1 MTGVQEP
8 VVAGAEGVGAFEALE
23 RRIWS
28 GRAAAYAASFA
39 RLCAHPVPALL
50 DAAGVRPGSTV
61 LDVGTG
67 TGTVAAAACARGAR
81 VVAVDAEPSMLAEAR
96 RAAPEAEVRAATLP
110 ELPFPD
116 GAFDCVVG
124 NFVLNHVGRPADALA
139 ELRRVLRPG
148 GRLALTT
155 WAAPAPPGQSLLG
168 RAFEAAGAVRPA
180 DFPPPPAALAA
191 VTEPGAFTALLTG
204 AGLRSVHGRV
214 LSWNHRAT
222 ADDWWAGPAT
232 GVAFLGELLHRQEPD
247 VQLGIRR
254 EFDRLAA
261 EFLDADGRLALPHAA
276 LLVSAQR

>member
-1 MTGVQEP
+1 MTDVQE
-8 VVAGAEGVGAFEALE
+8 ADGVGAFEALE

-39 RLCAHPVPALL
+39 RLCAHPVPELL
-50 DAAGVRPGSTV
+50 DAGGVRPGSTV

-67 TGTVAAAACARGAR
+67 TGTAAAAACARGAR
-81 VVAVDAEPSMLAEAR
+81 VVAVDAEPSMLAEAS
-96 RAAPEAEVRAATLP
+96 RAAPDAEVRAATLP
-110 ELPFPD
+110 ELPFAD

-124 NFVLNHVGRPADALA
+124 NFVLNHVGRPEAALA

-180 DFPPPPAALAA
+180 DFPPPPAALVA
-191 VTEPGAFTALLTG
+191 VTDLGALTALLT
-204 AGLRSVHGRV
+204 ASGLRSACGRV
-214 LSWNHRAT
+214 LSWSHRTT
-222 ADDWWAGPAT
+222 ADAWWAGPAS
-232 GVAFLGELLHRQEPD
+232 GVAFLGELLHHQEPA
-247 VQLGIRR
+247 VQFGIRR

-261 EFLDADGRLALPHAA
+261 EFLDDNGQLALPHAA